1 MTVAIDGK
9 EMMRATDRGFRD
21 PFDGFAL
28 VNRGGDY
35 VLGRVAIHGTP

>member
-9 EMMRATDRGFRD
+9 ERMRATDRGFRD
-21 PFDGFAL
+21 PFDGFAM

-35 VLGRVAIHGTP
+35 VLGRIAIHGTR